1 MEGAGVR
8 RFKPYNVV
16 HLGQLG
22 VVPGQLHGGRVDIA
36 APDLI
41 VPVELPV
48 LGLIGGIHPGLSGEP
63 APLLGGEG
71 AVQARSPVFGDEGG
85 LDGDGARTAEGVAQR
100 VPAPVAG
107 EEHHGG
113 GQGLPQGGVH
123 PVGPVAPLVKAWSR
137 GVQHQDGGVFHDGE
151 LDLEERSGLREGIQ
165 AVGIPQTGGGRL
177 FHNGLA
183 GRHGMEGGIKA
194 VPLDREPALPGD
206 ELLPGEGTGPLKQ
219 GVEISGRE
227 GAQHQQHPLP
237 GAQI

>member
-1 MEGAGVR
+1 MKAIMDLHTHTLAAGHA
-8 RFKPYNVV
+8 YSTLLENIDAALAMGLQY
-16 HLGQLG
+16 LGMSEHG
-22 VVPGQLHGGRVDIA
+22 PTSPGGPHNFFFSNYKVIPRIYDREENTGRVIPK
-36 APDLI
+36 PDGSLRLLCG
-41 VPVELPV
+41 VEAN
-48 LGLIGGIHPGLSGEP
+48 ICS
-63 APLLGGEG
+63 
-71 AVQARSPVFGDEGG
+71 
-85 LDGDGARTAEGVAQR
+85 TN
-100 VPAPVAG
+100 
-107 EEHHGG
+107 
-113 GQGLPQGGVH
+113 
-123 PVGPVAPLVKAWSR
+123 
-137 GVQHQDGGVFHDGE
+137 GE